1 MLNDSGYEVVEAGSG
16 LDGLRLTHDLLPDV
30 ILLDLRLTDMT
41 GIEMRERL
49 RKQPK
54 TANVPTILV
63 TSQPLSNDERE
74 RWGISDPVLS
84 KATLTRESLRAAIR
98 QAVPPR
104 AA

>member
-1 MLNDSGYEVVEAGSG
+1 M
-16 LDGLRLTHDLLPDV
+16 THDLLPDV

-54 TANVPTILV
+54 TANVPTI
-63 TSQPLSNDERE
+63 
-74 RWGISDPVLS
+74 
-84 KATLTRESLRAAIR
+84 RAAIR
-98 QAVPPR
+98 QAVPGR

>member
-1 MLNDSGYEVVEAGSG
+1 MTRELE
-16 LDGLRLTHDLLPDV
+16 PDV

-54 TANVPTILV
+54 TAAVPTILV
-63 TSQPLSNDERE
+63 TSQPLSADERE
-74 RWGISDPVLS
+74 RWGVVEPVLS
-84 KATLTRESLRAAIR
+84 KATLTRETLRAAIR
-98 QAVPPR
+98 QAVPSR